1 LHPLELSGCHLE
13 LLKCQSEG
21 QSEARTAV
29 PRTED
34 RVSLEREGPW
44 AGAHPPFLFFLLQ
57 PGLLCLRSFFFN
69 QSSFFGLVRPG
80 ESVREVM
87 VVMVRGPLQELTLGR
102 LALVGVPT
110 DGGDHGHHDGG
121 DHHRWPRLATPA
133 HVLGAAAADVALLV
147 CRKDN
152 CCCCNFKCFA
162 AAGPALGGSSQA
174 PPPSSCDLL
183 RPGLL

>member
-1 LHPLELSGCHLE
+1 
-13 LLKCQSEG
+13 
-21 QSEARTAV
+21 
-29 PRTED
+29 
-34 RVSLEREGPW
+34 
-44 AGAHPPFLFFLLQ
+44 LFTILLLQ
-57 PGLLCLRSFFFN
+57 PVFFLRS
-69 QSSFFGLVRPG
+69 RPTRG
-80 ESVREVM
+80 KCERGDGGD
-87 VVMVRGPLQELTLGR
+87 VRGPLQELTLGR

-133 HVLGAAAADVALLV
+133 HVLRAAAADVALLL

-152 CCCCNFKCFA
+152 CCCNFKCFA

>member
-1 LHPLELSGCHLE
+1 
-13 LLKCQSEG
+13 
-21 QSEARTAV
+21 
-29 PRTED
+29 
-34 RVSLEREGPW
+34 
-44 AGAHPPFLFFLLQ
+44 
-57 PGLLCLRSFFFN
+57 
-69 QSSFFGLVRPG
+69 
-80 ESVREVM
+80 VREVM

-110 DGGDHGHHDGG
+110 DGGDH
-121 DHHRWPRLATPA
+121 HRWPRLATPA
-133 HVLGAAAADVALLV
+133 HVLGAAAADVALLL

>member
-1 LHPLELSGCHLE
+1 VKERGPGQELTL
-13 LLKCQSEG
+13 
-21 QSEARTAV
+21 
-29 PRTED
+29 
-34 RVSLEREGPW
+34 
-44 AGAHPPFLFFLLQ
+44 
-57 PGLLCLRSFFFN
+57 SFG
-69 QSSFFGLVRPG
+69 SSFFCNQVFFVYDPSSSTSLLSSVSSDQGG
-80 ESVREVM
+80 SVREVM

-133 HVLGAAAADVALLV
+133 HVLGAAAADVALLL

-152 CCCCNFKCFA
+152 CCCNFKKCFA

>member
-1 LHPLELSGCHLE
+1 MSSLFTI
-13 LLKCQSEG
+13 LLLQP
-21 QSEARTAV
+21 V
-29 PRTED
+29 
-34 RVSLEREGPW
+34 
-44 AGAHPPFLFFLLQ
+44 FFLLQ

-80 ESVREVM
+80 GESVRDGDGDV
-87 VVMVRGPLQELTLGR
+87 VRGPLRSSPSDGWR
-102 LALVGVPT
+102 LSACPPMVEIMVTMTVEITTGGHASPRPPT
-110 DGGDHGHHDGG
+110 CY
-121 DHHRWPRLATPA
+121 
-133 HVLGAAAADVALLV
+133 VLLLPMSKSAEC

-152 CCCCNFKCFA
+152 CCCCNFKKCFA